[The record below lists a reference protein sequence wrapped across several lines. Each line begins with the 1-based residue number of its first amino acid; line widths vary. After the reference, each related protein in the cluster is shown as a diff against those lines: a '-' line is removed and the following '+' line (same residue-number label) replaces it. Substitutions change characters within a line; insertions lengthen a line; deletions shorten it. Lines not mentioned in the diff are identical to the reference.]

1 MISRRRYL
9 EKELRQVKMNKKWI
23 DKSGLTVNINI
34 GSFLLFFFKFSV
46 RRRKM

>member
-34 GSFLLFFFKFSV
+34 GSFLFFFFLNFL
-46 RRRKM
+46 